1 MFTMIIKPLIN
12 RFIHRSLPNTEILFE
27 VEGIDSLNSRVKT
40 PIDRNTKR
48 DNAIFS
54 WLFAGR

>member
-1 MFTMIIKPLIN
+1 MIIKPLIN
-12 RFIHRSLPNTEILFE
+12 RFIHRSLPNTEILSE

>member
-1 MFTMIIKPLIN
+1 MSTMIIEPLIN
-12 RFIHRSLPNTEILFE
+12 RFIHRSLSNREIFHE

-40 PIDRNTKR
+40 PIDRKTKR

-54 WLFAGR
+54 ELFADR